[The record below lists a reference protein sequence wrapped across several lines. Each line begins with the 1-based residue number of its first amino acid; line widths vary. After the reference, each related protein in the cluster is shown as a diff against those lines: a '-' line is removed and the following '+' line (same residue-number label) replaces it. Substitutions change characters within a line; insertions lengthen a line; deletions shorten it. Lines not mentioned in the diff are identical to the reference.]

1 MQITLTAEKTITVI
15 PAQTKTVSTL
25 TVVRIVD
32 LPTEKRVRCFIQ
44 ELNEPVD
51 LWEGADYD
59 TIGQW
64 TDTDVTNKLLS
75 LYS

>member
-1 MQITLTAEKTITVI
+1 
-15 PAQTKTVSTL
+15 
-25 TVVRIVD
+25 
-32 LPTEKRVRCFIQ
+32 
-44 ELNEPVD
+44 VD